1 MDDSSAISMYME
13 NDMESKI
20 TGTVDAWENKELGAD
35 PSFVKAVSLDEV
47 TKIDEDLGL
56 QMISIR
62 LDKSLIESYKAI
74 ANFHGIGYQPLMR
87 DALKRFAYHELRS
100 IVEGF
105 VKSQK
110 SEEVKLPSSASHTKK
125 ASVKPKATKEAA
137 KLKKAA

>member
-1 MDDSSAISMYME
+1 
-13 NDMESKI
+13 MESKI
-20 TGTVDAWENKELGAD
+20 TGTVDAWENRELGAD
-35 PSFVKAVSLDEV
+35 PRFVKAVSLDEV

-62 LDKSLIESYKAI
+62 LDKSLIESYKTI

-110 SEEVKLPSSASHTKK
+110 SEEAKLPSPAAKTKK
-125 ASVKPKATKEAA
+125 APIKPKVTKEAP